1 MNLTVMLHDFEES
14 IRRGMQ
20 TGKNSRYLLKMSSF
34 KEAIHLAISEGVQF
48 DLISQHTEIGNKVR
62 ITQDDGGGSSLL
74 LADFLSTL
82 GIRCTFFIATDYIGK
97 PNFLTSS
104 EIRSLRSLGHIV
116 GSHSHSHPNPFC
128 LLDGHQIDYEVQ
140 QSQRILEDI
149 LMEKIDKF
157 SIPGGESRSDTFK
170 ALSNP
175 KYALREVYT
184 SIPHRGV
191 IESISNTEFHGRFCI
206 ERYHSTRKILRV
218 IEGKSWR
225 INKIIYLASRLRR
238 EIGYQIS
245 SQNN

>member
-1 MNLTVMLHDFEES
+1 MLHDFEES
-14 IRRGMQ
+14 RRRGMQ
-20 TGKNSRYLLKMSSF
+20 TSKDSRYLLKLSSF
-34 KEAIHLAISEGVQF
+34 KEAIYLATGEGVQF
-48 DLISQHTEIGNKVR
+48 DLIAQHTEIGNKVR

-74 LADFLSTL
+74 LANFLSAL

-116 GSHSHSHPNPFC
+116 GAHSHSHPSPFC

-157 SIPGGESRSDTFK
+157 SIPGGESRGDTFK
-170 ALSNP
+170 ALSDP

-191 IESISNTEFHGRFCI
+191 IGRVSNTEFHGRFCI
-206 ERYHSTRKILRV
+206 ERSHSPEKVLKV
-218 IEGKSWR
+218 FKGKGWR
-225 INKIIYLASRLRR
+225 WNRLVYDVKRLRR
-238 EIGYQIS
+238 EVRYKYLTQ
-245 SQNN
+245 